1 MEYINLF
8 RKFHEENVQY
18 LICGGL
24 AVNIYGIPR
33 MTADIDLLVSF
44 SAENVQKFER
54 VLEELSFASVV
65 PIQLNALLDASK
77 RAEMIE
83 TKNLI
88 AYSYYNKRANFMNVD
103 VLMDVPFS
111 FEMMW
116 ENREKREIEDFDIN
130 IVSLEHLIE
139 MKKYANRNQ
148 DQQDVKML
156 AKLQNIVTN

>member
-8 RKFHEENVQY
+8 QKFHKANVEY

-33 MTADIDLLVSF
+33 MTADIDLLVNF
-44 SAENVQKFER
+44 DEANVKRFEK
-54 VLEELSFASVV
+54 VLEDLSFASVV
-65 PIQLNALLDASK
+65 PIQLNSLLDASK
-77 RAEMIE
+77 RAEIIK

-103 VLMDVPFS
+103 VLIDVPFS
-111 FEMMW
+111 FKMMW
-116 ENREKREIEDFDIN
+116 ENRERRSIEDFEIN
-130 IVSLEHLIE
+130 IVSLNHLID
-139 MKKYANRNQ
+139 MKRYANRNQ

-156 AKLQNIVTN
+156 SKLQHITN

>member
-8 RKFHEENVQY
+8 KKFHEEKVEY

-44 SAENVQKFER
+44 DEANIKRFEK

-65 PIQLNALLDASK
+65 PIQLNSLLDASK
-77 RAEMIE
+77 RAEVIK

-103 VLMDVPFS
+103 VLIDVPLS
-111 FEMMW
+111 FDNMW
-116 ENREKREIEDFDIN
+116 KNRERRAIENFEIN

-139 MKKYANRNQ
+139 MKRYANRNQ

-156 AKLQNIVTN
+156 TKLQHIVTN

>member
-8 RKFHEENVQY
+8 RKFHEEGVQY

-33 MTADIDLLVSF
+33 MTADIDLLVNF
-44 SAENVQKFER
+44 SEDNILKFEH

-65 PIQLNALLDASK
+65 PIQLNSLLDASK
-77 RAEMIE
+77 RAEIIK

-88 AYSYYNKRANFMNVD
+88 AFSYYNKRANFMNVD
-103 VLMDVPFS
+103 VLIDMPFS
-111 FEMMW
+111 FTNMW
-116 ENREKREIEDFDIN
+116 ENRERREIENFEIN

-156 AKLQNIVTN
+156 AKLQHIATN